1 MMLFPYLTEHARAD
15 THTHD
20 PHAHIY
26 MWIHIS
32 DIYGHSG
39 HTGTSLLSQRSFFS
53 WPNIR
58 DSVTFHQ
65 LKKWITII
73 RSHCIAPYR
82 IIVSFFTSKK
92 RNAWQVNILPN
103 SSITPRTRTSEA
115 LVLFATRLLL
125 VKSSWNDVDDSVK
138 IDDPTLYF
146 TTKPFQPGNM
156 LRKSPTVESIILVM
170 RACRSLCICVCV
182 SL

>member
-1 MMLFPYLTEHARAD
+1 MHVHLEFQLPTIPRDPAASSAEWCYFLTWRNMREQ

-39 HTGTSLLSQRSFFS
+39 HTGTSLLSQRSFYFS

-73 RSHCIAPYR
+73 HSHCITPYR
-82 IIVSFFTSKK
+82 IIISFFTSKK
-92 RNAWQVNILPN
+92 RNTWQVNILPN
-103 SSITPRTRTSEA
+103 WSITPRTRTSET
-115 LVLFATRLLL
+115 LVLFTTRLLL

-146 TTKPFQPGNM
+146 TTKPFQ
-156 LRKSPTVESIILVM
+156 
-170 RACRSLCICVCV
+170 
-182 SL
+182 